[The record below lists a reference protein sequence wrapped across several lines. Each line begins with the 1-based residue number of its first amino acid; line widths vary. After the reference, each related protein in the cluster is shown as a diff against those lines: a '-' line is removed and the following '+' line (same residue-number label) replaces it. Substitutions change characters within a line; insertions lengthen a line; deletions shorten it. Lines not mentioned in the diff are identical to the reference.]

1 VRVPIRLG
9 SAIVVAAVGVAVA
22 LLITGP
28 ITGAAPAFASTTSP
42 ASGLG
47 GASQAASGLGGASQ
61 AAFGPGGAS
70 QAVFVQTD
78 NPSGNQIVAYHRAP
92 DGVLSPAATY
102 ATGGLGGILSGSA
115 VDHLASQGSLSYDP
129 WHSLLYAVNAGSDTV
144 SVFAVTGDR
153 LALRQVLGSGGS
165 FPVSVAVH
173 GDLVY
178 VLNALGGGRLQG
190 YQVVGGFLVPIPG
203 SGRPLGLDP
212 TASPQFTNTPGQVAF
227 TSDGSQLIVTTKA
240 NGNDIDVF
248 AVRSD
253 GRLSAAPVVNPE
265 PGTVPFAISFDS
277 YGHPVIAESGTNAL
291 ATFALAADGTV
302 SLIDEVPT
310 GASATCWVAPAGPFL
325 FASNAGSASES
336 GYLSSSAGQLSLLG
350 AATTDPG
357 TVDASAAAGGRFL
370 YVQTGGNGIVDEF
383 AVGAGASLTE
393 IGAVTVPGAVGGE
406 GIVAF

>member
-9 SAIVVAAVGVAVA
+9 SAIAVAAA
-22 LLITGP
+22 LSFAGSVPAAFAAT
-28 ITGAAPAFASTTSP
+28 AAP
-42 ASGLG
+42 
-47 GASQAASGLGGASQ
+47 
-61 AAFGPGGAS
+61 AFGPGGAS

-78 NPSGNQIVAYHRAP
+78 NPSGNQVVAYHRAP
-92 DGVLSPAATY
+92 DGVLTQAGTY
-102 ATGGLGGILSGSA
+102 ATGGLGGILAGSA

-144 SVFAVTGDR
+144 SVFAVNGDR

-190 YQVVGGFLVPIPG
+190 YRASGGFLVPIPG
-203 SGRPLGLDP
+203 SGRALGLDP
-212 TASPQFTNTPGQVAF
+212 TASPQFTNTPGQAAF
-227 TSDGSQLIVTTKA
+227 TPDGSQLIVTTKD

-248 AVRSD
+248 GVRFD
-253 GRLSAAPVVNPE
+253 GRLSASPVVNSE
-265 PGTVPFAISFDS
+265 PGTVPFAVSFDS
-277 YGHPVIAESGTNAL
+277 YGHLVIAEAGTNAL

-302 SLIDEVPT
+302 SLIDQVPT

-336 GYLSSSAGQLSLLG
+336 GYVSSSGGQLSLLG
-350 AATTDPG
+350 AAGTDPG

-393 IGAVTVPGAVGGE
+393 IGAVTVPGAAGGE

>member
-9 SAIVVAAVGVAVA
+9 SAIAAAAAVLSFAGPVPAAVAA
-22 LLITGP
+22 T
-28 ITGAAPAFASTTSP
+28 TAP
-42 ASGLG
+42 
-47 GASQAASGLGGASQ
+47 
-61 AAFGPGGAS
+61 AFGPGGAS

-78 NPSGNQIVAYHRAP
+78 NPSGNQVVAYHRAP
-92 DGVLSPAATY
+92 GGILTPAGTY
-102 ATGGLGGILSGSA
+102 ATGGRGGILAGSA
-115 VDHLASQGSLSYDP
+115 VDHLASQGSLGYDP
-129 WHSLLYAVNAGSDTV
+129 RHSLLYAVNAGSDTV

-190 YQVVGGFLVPIPG
+190 YRVFGGFLVPIPG
-203 SGRPLGLDP
+203 SGRALGLDP

-227 TSDGSQLIVTTKA
+227 TPDGGQLIVTTKA
-240 NGNDIDVF
+240 NGSDIDVLG
-248 AVRSD
+248 VRFD
-253 GRLSAAPVVNPE
+253 GRLSAWPVVNSE
-265 PGTVPFAISFDS
+265 PGTVPFAVSFDFH
-277 YGHPVIAESGTNAL
+277 GHLVIAESGTNAL

-302 SLIDEVPT
+302 SLIDQVPT
-310 GASATCWVAPAGPFL
+310 GASATCWVASAGPFL

-336 GYLSSSAGQLSLLG
+336 GYVSSSGGQLSLLG

-393 IGAVTVPGAVGGE
+393 IGAVTVPGAAGGE